1 MVNIDIMEL
10 YKMYVANPDRFSE
23 ILRNVIFHE
32 LVVIQNEILS
42 TELEIKGLD
51 KSYPLYAH
59 DKSRQI
65 ARVKELLEKLPSLF
79 ETGIAVAEYF
89 RCTSIYG
96 RYTGEDARIRF
107 LQVQTKVEGIK
118 AKFYERLERGITTKM
133 PREEADALKE
143 KNLGPAKELAT
154 DLLSVTI
161 NSIEEIEGLYWQEC
175 D

>member
-10 YKMYVANPDRFSE
+10 YKMYAANPDRFSE
-23 ILRNVIFHE
+23 ILRNIVFHE
-32 LVVIQNEILS
+32 FLVIHNEILS

-51 KSYPLYAH
+51 KNPLYAH

-65 ARVKELLEKLPSLF
+65 IQIKELLDKLPLVF
-79 ETGIAVAEYF
+79 ETGTTVTEFF
-89 RCTSIYG
+89 RCTIIYG
-96 RYTGEDARIRF
+96 KLNGEETRIK
-107 LQVQTKVEGIK
+107 LSQVQAKVEDIK
-118 AKFYERLERGITTKM
+118 AQFYERLERGITTKM

-154 DLLSVTI
+154 DLLSVTL